1 MRKYFV
7 LLLIGLTISCGRQ
20 GTKQTE
26 KIITVSIVPFKYFV
40 EAIGGGDFTV
50 NVMIPPGAD
59 PHVYEPTPEQIIKL
73 SRSVGYISNG
83 YMGFEITWLDRLY
96 ETNRE
101 MKKLSLGDKI
111 NLISADNHTGGSVK
125 GVDPHY
131 WVSPKSGLIM
141 ASSVK
146 DFLCELNP
154 SQMENYESNYLAL
167 VKKITELDLKAERL
181 FSGVTSRSFMVFH
194 PDLTYLARDYGLE
207 EIAIE
212 SEGKEPS
219 PARMK
224 ELVDIA
230 RDKKIKTIFAQREFD
245 TRNART
251 IADQVGAEI
260 KIIDPLSGDWLTTT
274 SDIITDVYKSLVES
288 SK

>member
-1 MRKYFV
+1 MRKYFY
-7 LLLIGLTISCGRQ
+7 LLLIALTVSCGRH
-20 GTKQTE
+20 GTKQAE

-40 EAIGGGDFTV
+40 EVIGGGDFTV

-59 PHVYEPTPEQIIKL
+59 PHVYEPTPEQIVKL
-73 SRSVGYISNG
+73 RRSIGYISNG
-83 YMGFEITWLDRLY
+83 YMGFERTWLDRLY
-96 ETNRE
+96 ETNKE

-111 NLISADNHTGGSVK
+111 NLISPDHHAGGSVE

-154 SQMENYESNYLAL
+154 SQKEKYESNYLAL
-167 VKKITELDLKAERL
+167 VKKITELDLKAEKL
-181 FSGVTSRSFMVFH
+181 FSGVMNRSFMVFH

-230 RDKKIKTIFAQREFD
+230 RNKKIKTIFAQREFD
-245 TRNART
+245 TRNAKS
-251 IADQVGAEI
+251 IADQVGAQI
-260 KIIDPLSGDWLTTT
+260 RMIDPLSEDWLTTT
-274 SDIITDVYKSLVES
+274 SDIITDVYKSLVEN